1 MHETPA
7 AFNESL
13 SRAARA
19 YPADDLAGFRWHTGA
34 TPRPLSPAESCPVLF
49 RDIGPAAL
57 ALFLRGR
64 LPRLAGPLSPL
75 VYMRTADYVEPYTD
89 HERTGRLVI
98 LRPLLLHP
106 WHSGVP
112 HVCVARARPGVD
124 AATIGFVPGE
134 MTLTAAAQRASAL
147 TDVCQW
153 REALGGRA
161 YEEAVAES
169 LHALDRLA
177 AELAQAEEFAAP
189 LRSHLQSADRRLRER
204 ARAEMERVGLTEAD
218 LCTAWHHLPR
228 QRRGGIADA
237 LRRVDAALVRPD
249 REDQERRENTP

>member
-1 MHETPA
+1 MHETPS

-13 SRAARA
+13 PRAARA

-34 TPRPLSPAESCPVLF
+34 TLRPFAPGEVCPVLF

-75 VYMRTADYVEPYTD
+75 VYLRTADYVEPYID
-89 HERTGRLVI
+89 HERTGRLLI
-98 LRPLLLHP
+98 LRPLRLHI

-112 HVCVARARPGVD
+112 HVCVAQARPGVD
-124 AATIGFVPGE
+124 AAHVGFVPGE
-134 MTLTAAAQRASAL
+134 IELTDAARMAGELTA
-147 TDVCQW
+147 TCQW
-153 REALGGRA
+153 REVLGVRH

-169 LHALDRLA
+169 LHVLDRLA
-177 AELAQAEEFAAP
+177 LELARTEKFAAP
-189 LRSHLQSADRRLRER
+189 LRSRLQSAERHPRER
-204 ARAEMERVGLTEAD
+204 ARAEMERVGLTETD

-228 QRRGGIADA
+228 ERRGWIAEA
-237 LRRVDAALVRPD
+237 LRRVDPALLGPCSD
-249 REDQERRENTP
+249 GREMRENSP

>member
-13 SRAARA
+13 PRTARA
-19 YPADDLAGFRWHTGA
+19 YPADELAGFRWHTGA
-34 TPRPLSPAESCPVLF
+34 TPRRLSPTESCPVLF

-64 LPRLAGPLSPL
+64 LPRLAGPMSPL
-75 VYMRTADYVEPYTD
+75 VYMRTEDYVEPYTD

-98 LRPLLLHP
+98 LRPLSLHP

-124 AATIGFVPGE
+124 AATIGFVPGDRA
-134 MTLTAAAQRASAL
+134 LTAAARMAREL
-147 TDVCQW
+147 TDTFQW
-153 REALGGRA
+153 REALGGRV
-161 YEEAVAES
+161 YDEAIAES
-169 LHALDRLA
+169 LYVLDRLA
-177 AELAQAEEFAAP
+177 AELAQTEEFAAP
-189 LRSHLQSADRRLRER
+189 LRGRLQSSDRQLRER
-204 ARAEMERVGLTEAD
+204 ARTEMERVGLTEAD

-228 QRRGGIADA
+228 QRRGEIADA
-237 LRRVDAALVRPD
+237 LRRVDVALLRPCAD
-249 REDQERRENTP
+249 G

>member
-13 SRAARA
+13 PRAARA

-75 VYMRTADYVEPYTD
+75 VYMRTVDYVEPYTD
-89 HERTGRLVI
+89 HERTGRLI
-98 LRPLLLHP
+98 LLRPLLLHP
-106 WHSGVP
+106 WHSGVRP
-112 HVCVARARPGVD
+112 VWVARACPGVD

-134 MTLTAAAQRASAL
+134 LPLTTAARMAREL
-147 TDVCQW
+147 TDTCQW
-153 REALGGRA
+153 REALGARY
-161 YEEAVAES
+161 YEEATAES
-169 LHALDRLA
+169 LLALDRLA
-177 AELAQAEEFAAP
+177 AQLAQTEVFAAP
-189 LRSHLQSADRRLRER
+189 LRSRLQSADRRLRQR
-204 ARAEMERVGLTEAD
+204 ARTEMERVGLTEAD

-228 QRRGGIADA
+228 QRRGWIADA
-237 LRRVDAALVRPD
+237 LRRVDAALLRPCTEG
-249 REDQERRENTP
+249 RELHESSP